1 MEVRVLSDT
10 IVSLDTDERG
20 VACVT
25 LNRPEVHNAFNPA
38 MIEAL
43 HSIIRDVGKDDSI
56 RAVTLTGAGK
66 SFSAGADLNWMR
78 ESASY
83 DREKNISDA
92 GKLSALLEDLAI
104 LPKPTMALVRGAA
117 IAGGAGLVSCCDI
130 VLADQSAKFG
140 ISEVRIGLIPATI
153 SPYVI
158 GKIGAPQ
165 ARRYFLTG
173 ERFGAEEARKIG
185 LIHEV
190 VSDERA
196 LNTRAEQII
205 SEILKGAPKSIAE
218 AKQLIAT
225 VAAANVSSELRGML
239 TAKLADV
246 RAGEEA
252 VEGVSSFLEKRPPR
266 WSE

>member
-117 IAGGAGLVSCCDI
+117 EVGDHDVLAAADRDIGDRRPGAVALPGLVPRE
-130 VLADQSAKFG
+130 DQ
-140 ISEVRIGLIPATI
+140 
-153 SPYVI
+153 
-158 GKIGAPQ
+158 
-165 ARRYFLTG
+165 FLG
-173 ERFGAEEARKIG
+173 
-185 LIHEV
+185 
-190 VSDERA
+190 
-196 LNTRAEQII
+196 
-205 SEILKGAPKSIAE
+205 
-218 AKQLIAT
+218 
-225 VAAANVSSELRGML
+225 
-239 TAKLADV
+239 
-246 RAGEEA
+246 
-252 VEGVSSFLEKRPPR
+252 
-266 WSE
+266 